1 MSITKLIK
9 FFWIL
14 ALSFLSFGAFAQN
27 QSPEEEEKQLRKAID
42 AQIENYTD
50 LLKLEDWQIFYLDS
64 ILTNDFSAMM
74 AELKELSQ
82 AKVSNQDAYMIVQDK
97 WSEQIYNSLK
107 GVFDENQWAK
117 YEKSGAARD
126 KKARDKRA
134 AKRK

>member
-1 MSITKLIK
+1 MK

-42 AQIENYTD
+42 TQIENYTD

-134 AKRK
+134 AKRM

>member
-1 MSITKLIK
+1 MK

-64 ILTNDFSAMM
+64 ILTNDFSAMR

-107 GVFDENQWAK
+107 GVIDENQWAK

>member
-1 MSITKLIK
+1 MK

-74 AELKELSQ
+74 AELKELNQ

>member
-1 MSITKLIK
+1 MK

-14 ALSFLSFGAFAQN
+14 ALSFLNFGAFAQN

>member
-1 MSITKLIK
+1 MK

-50 LLKLEDWQIFYLDS
+50 LLKLEDWQVFYLDS

>member
-1 MSITKLIK
+1 MK

-27 QSPEEEEKQLRKAID
+27 QNPEEEEKQLRKAID

>member
-1 MSITKLIK
+1 MK

-42 AQIENYTD
+42 TQIENYTD

-97 WSEQIYNSLK
+97 WSEPIYNSLK

>member
-1 MSITKLIK
+1 MK

-82 AKVSNQDAYMIVQDK
+82 AKVRNQDAYMIVQDK
-97 WSEQIYNSLK
+97 WSGQIYKSLK
-107 GVFDENQWAK
+107 GVCDENQWAK

>member
-1 MSITKLIK
+1 MK

-126 KKARDKRA
+126 KKAREKRA

>member
-1 MSITKLIK
+1 MK

>member
-1 MSITKLIK
+1 MK

-64 ILTNDFSAMM
+64 ILTNDYSAMM

>member
-1 MSITKLIK
+1 MK

-74 AELKELSQ
+74 AELKELRQ

-126 KKARDKRA
+126 KKAREKRA

>member
-1 MSITKLIK
+1 MK

-14 ALSFLSFGAFAQN
+14 TLSFLSFGAFAQN

>member
-1 MSITKLIK
+1 MK

-64 ILTNDFSAMM
+64 ILTNDYSAMM

-117 YEKSGAARD
+117 YENSGAARD

>member
-1 MSITKLIK
+1 MK

-107 GVFDENQWAK
+107 GVFDDNQWAK

>member
-1 MSITKLIK
+1 MK

-107 GVFDENQWAK
+107 AVFDENQWAK